1 MLISVLQTLA
11 EILAG
16 GTSLTNTEQ
25 IDFSRPGSRRDE
37 GAGPLL
43 NLYLYDIR
51 ESKQV
56 QHSGRQVERKS
67 GDSRLQTA
75 KVGWSP
81 DWFDVSLLITAWD
94 RTALGEYHLLTEA
107 MSVMLRHR
115 SLQEEYVAPELRGYG
130 NLSLSVSIAPP
141 IELGALWS
149 ALSLPLRPALY
160 LTAAI
165 PFSAENAI
173 KPRVWERIVNLQS
186 HWSEAASDNAR
197 GNGSP
202 QMLARRVTA
211 AGVVRDA
218 TNDQALVNAKVMILN
233 TEKHM
238 VTNSEGLFFFEGLS
252 NGNYVLSVQHP
263 GYRSRNSNI
272 LVEAEQATFKE
283 ILLVPG
289 NRVNPQMP

>member
-56 QHSGRQVERKS
+56 QHSGRQVERRS

-107 MSVMLRHR
+107 MSVVLRHR
-115 SLQEEYVAPELRGYG
+115 SLQEDYVAPELRGYG

-141 IELGALWS
+141 IELGALWG

-160 LTAAI
+160 LTVAI

-186 HWSEAASDNAR
+186 HWSEAASENAR

-202 QMLARRVTA
+202 QLLTRRVTA

-238 VTNSEGLFFFEGLS
+238 VTNSEGLFFFEELS
-252 NGNYVLSVQHP
+252 NGNYVLNVQHP

-283 ILLVPG
+283 ILLAPG
-289 NRVNPQMP
+289 QQGESPDA

>member
-67 GDSRLQTA
+67 AVSQAA

-107 MSVMLRHR
+107 MAVLLRHR
-115 SLQEEYVAPELRGYG
+115 SLQEDYVAPELRGHG

-160 LTAAI
+160 LTVAI
-165 PFSAENAI
+165 PFSADNAL
-173 KPRVWERIVNLQS
+173 KPRVWERLISLQS
-186 HWSEAASDNAR
+186 HASESLSER
-197 GNGSP
+197 HRSSSP
-202 QMLARRVTA
+202 QLLARRVTV
-211 AGVVRDA
+211 AGVVRDTV
-218 TNDQALVNAKVMILN
+218 TNQVLVNAKVMLLN
-233 TEKHM
+233 TEKQT
-238 VTNSEGLFFFEGLS
+238 VTNAEGLFFFEELH
-252 NGNYVLSVQHP
+252 NGNYVLQVQHP
-263 GYRSRNSNI
+263 GYRARHSNV
-272 LVEAEQATFKE
+272 LVEAAQATFKE
-283 ILLVPG
+283 ILLVPEQQG
-289 NRVNPQMP
+289 ESPDD

>member
-56 QHSGRQVERKS
+56 QHSGRQVDRKLA
-67 GDSRLQTA
+67 DPRLQTA

-107 MSVMLRHR
+107 MAVLLRHR
-115 SLQEEYVAPELRGYG
+115 SLQEDYVAPELRGWG

-160 LTAAI
+160 LTVAI
-165 PFSAENAI
+165 PFSADNAL
-173 KPRVWERIVNLQS
+173 KPRVWERIVSLQS
-186 HWSEAASDNAR
+186 HASEAISERHRSN
-197 GNGSP
+197 NP
-202 QMLARRVTA
+202 QLLTRRVTV
-211 AGVVRDA
+211 AGVVRDTQ
-218 TNDQALVNAKVMILN
+218 TNQVLVNAKVMVLN
-233 TEKHM
+233 TEKQRM
-238 VTNSEGLFFFEGLS
+238 TNAEGLFFFEELS
-252 NGNYVLSVQHP
+252 NGNYVLNVQHP
-263 GYRSRNSNI
+263 GYRARNSNV

-283 ILLVPG
+283 ILLVPELQG
-289 NRVNPQMP
+289 ESPDD